1 MHIRMAEKEKS
12 RKRISLDMLRK
23 SKIHLTL
30 PSRKGMLVASCLV
43 LTVIAAVLL
52 RIQPAKWGSTLSE
65 FDPFFQYESTQYI
78 VDHGFTSF
86 VDYVNYREW
95 YPSGRHVG
103 LTSFPGLPFAGAALY
118 MIVRALG
125 ITASVMDVAI
135 VFPVFAAALT
145 CIVMYFLGKEV
156 GGEGLGLVSAFLL
169 AVSPAYIERTGLGF
183 YDDETLG
190 ILFILVT
197 FLFYL
202 RAMKRERAWFSTVMY
217 SALAGLSLG
226 YVFASWGAARYPLS
240 LLALFTFCLIL
251 VKQTNSRL
259 LISYGVMNVV
269 GLSIGVLIPKL
280 GFGFVKEFEVMA
292 ALGVLFLLFLDYAS
306 KRLPEGV
313 LRKNF
318 IPISVLGLTVVG
330 LALWVGGI
338 VSLPGVKFISVLNPF
353 FRSDIPLLASV
364 QEHRP
369 STWAAYYYQ
378 FGQLVFFVPLGLVFA
393 LRRITPQK
401 IFVVCYAV
409 TTLYF
414 SATLS
419 RLTILA
425 APALILL
432 GTIGLVEII
441 RPFSNIALQRT
452 QTRRRIRVPL
462 RIGRGFSFLLIVT
475 LFALTFLPLGRG
487 IDAAYSPTTIASSTL
502 PIRAQVSDWMEALQW
517 MKLNLPKDAVV
528 ASWWD
533 YGYWISIVG
542 GKISLADNGTINSTQ
557 IAQIGRM
564 FMSNENESVRI
575 LKQYDSEYVAVFTTI
590 NQGEFGQL
598 LFGDEVK
605 WRWMAK
611 IGWDNNT
618 ADVPLEDT
626 SITTALSYEWATLH
640 DDAGLQQWYSQ
651 FATYALPSANT
662 TLTKMIVYGS
672 FPGWDVSL
680 ALEPQNFELV
690 YSSSRRLVFIY
701 KVKG

>member
-1 MHIRMAEKEKS
+1 MAENEQVS
-12 RKRISLDMLRK
+12 KRVSLTTLRK
-23 SKIHLTL
+23 PKIHLAI
-30 PSRKGMLVASCLV
+30 PSKRGVLVTSCLV

-52 RIQPAKWGSTLSE
+52 RIQPIKWGFTLSE

-86 VDYVNYREW
+86 ENYHNYREW
-95 YPSGRHVG
+95 YPAGRDIG
-103 LTSFPGLPFAGAALY
+103 ATSFPGLPFTGATLY

-125 ITASVMDVAI
+125 INTSVMDLAI

-156 GGEGLGLVSAFLL
+156 GREGLGLLSSFLL
-169 AVSPAYIERTGLGF
+169 AVSPAYIERTSLGF
-183 YDDETLG
+183 YDDETVG
-190 ILFILVT
+190 ILFILLT

-202 RAMKRERAWFSTVMY
+202 RAMKKEKAWYSTTAY
-217 SALAGLSLG
+217 ATLAGLGLG
-226 YVFASWGAARYPLS
+226 YVLASWGAARYPLA

-251 VKQTNSRL
+251 VKQTSPRL
-259 LISYGVMNVV
+259 LVSYGLMNVI
-269 GLSIGVLIPKL
+269 GLGIGVLVPKVGL
-280 GFGFVKEFEVMA
+280 GFVKEFEVMA
-292 ALGVLFLLFLDYAS
+292 ALGVLLLLILDYTS
-306 KRLPEGV
+306 KRLPDGWP
-313 LRKNF
+313 RRNF
-318 IPISVLGLTVVG
+318 MPVSVLGLAVVG
-330 LALWVGGI
+330 LALWIGGVI
-338 VSLPGVKFISVLNPF
+338 SLPAVKFMSVLNPF

-378 FGQLVFFVPLGLVFA
+378 FGQLVFLVPLGLVFA

-401 IFVVCYAV
+401 IFVVCYAI

-432 GTIGLVEII
+432 GAIGLVEII
-441 RPFSNIALQRT
+441 RTFSSIALQTT
-452 QTRRRIRVPL
+452 QTRRRIRMPP
-462 RIGRGFSFLLIVT
+462 RIGRGFSVFLIIA
-475 LFALTFLPLGRG
+475 LFTLTFLPLGRG
-487 IDAAYSPTTIASSTL
+487 IDAAYSPTTLASSSL
-502 PIRAQVSDWMEALQW
+502 PIRAQVGDWMEALQW
-517 MKLNLPKDAVV
+517 MKYNLPQDAVV

-542 GKISLADNGTINSTQ
+542 GKISLADNGTINGTQ

-564 FMSNENESVRI
+564 FMSQENESVRI
-575 LKQYDSEYVAVFTTI
+575 LKHYNSQYVALFTTI
-590 NQGEFGQL
+590 NQAEFGQL

-611 IGWDNNT
+611 IGWNNNT

-626 SITTALSYEWATLH
+626 SITTALSQQWGAIHTETS
-640 DDAGLQQWYSQ
+640 LQQWYSQ
-651 FATYALPSANT
+651 FATYALPNANT
-662 TLTKMIVYGS
+662 TLTKMMIYGS
-672 FPGWDVSL
+672 FPGWDVSD
-680 ALEPQNFELV
+680 ALRPQNFELI
-690 YSSSRRLVFIY
+690 YASSRRIVFIY
-701 KVKG
+701 KVK

>member
-1 MHIRMAEKEKS
+1 MAKKEQVS
-12 RKRISLDMLRK
+12 RRISLDVLRK
-23 SKIHLTL
+23 SRMHLAL
-30 PSRKGMLVASCLV
+30 PSRRGVLVASCLV
-43 LTVIAAVLL
+43 LTVITAVLL
-52 RIQPAKWGSTLSE
+52 RLQPVKWGFTLSE
-65 FDPFFQYESTQYI
+65 FDPYFQYESTQYV

-86 VDYVNYREW
+86 ANYHNYREW
-95 YPSGRHVG
+95 YPAGRDIG
-103 LTSFPGLPFAGAALY
+103 STSFPGLPFAGATVY
-118 MIVRALG
+118 MLARALG
-125 ITASVMDVAI
+125 ITNSLLDLTI

-156 GGEGLGLVSAFLL
+156 GGQGLGLLSSFLL
-169 AVSPAYIERTGLGF
+169 AVSPAYIERTSLGF
-183 YDDETLG
+183 YDDENVG
-190 ILFILVT
+190 ILLILIT

-202 RAMKRERAWFSTVMY
+202 RAMKRDRAWYSTVIY
-217 SALAGLSLG
+217 SVLAGLSLG

-251 VKQTNSRL
+251 VKQTSPRL
-259 LISYGVMNVV
+259 LVSYGLMNVV
-269 GLSIGVLIPKL
+269 GLGVGVLVPKL

-292 ALGVLFLLFLDYAS
+292 ALGVLFLLLLDHTS
-306 KRLPEGV
+306 KRLSEGW
-313 LRKNF
+313 LRRNF
-318 IPISVLGLTVVG
+318 MLVSVLGVAVVG
-330 LALWVGGI
+330 LALWVGGV
-338 VSLPGVKFISVLNPF
+338 VSLPAMKFISVLNPF
-353 FRSDIPLLASV
+353 FRSDVPLLASV

-378 FGQLVFFVPLGLVFA
+378 FGQLVFLVPLGLVFA

-432 GTIGLVEII
+432 GAIGLVEVI
-441 RPFSNIALQRT
+441 RPFSSIALQRT
-452 QTRRRIRVPL
+452 QTRRRIRMPL
-462 RIGRGFSFLLIVT
+462 RIGRGFSVLLIIT

-502 PIRAQVSDWMEALQW
+502 PIRAQVGDWMEALQW
-517 MKLNLPKDAVV
+517 MKYNLPQDAVV

-564 FMSNENESVRI
+564 FMSQENESARI
-575 LKQYDSEYVAVFTTI
+575 LKHYNSQYVALFTTI

-611 IGWDNNT
+611 IGWNNNT

-626 SITTALSYEWATLH
+626 SITTALSQQWGALH
-640 DDAGLQQWYSQ
+640 TETSLQRWYSQ
-651 FATYALPSANT
+651 FAAYALPNANT
-662 TLTKMIVYGS
+662 TLTKMMIYGS
-672 FPGWDVSL
+672 FPGWDVSE
-680 ALEPQNFELV
+680 ALKPQNFELV
-690 YSSSRRLVFIY
+690 YSSSRRLVLIY
-701 KVKG
+701 KVK